1 VLWTPPRVGYVWPL
15 SAGLSW
21 EQTYRL
27 ERPVDKKTF
36 DRVDA
41 ATVEAEEATI
51 AYRFKSTGAISYEEW
66 YAPDVRMWVRDRE
79 PLEAGPRV
87 RELTTYHLA
96 SRTASVR

>member
-1 VLWTPPRVGYVWPL
+1 VNGAVVVLWTPPRVGYVWPL

-51 AYRFKSTGAISYEEW
+51 AYRFKSTGAISYEAW
-66 YAPDVRMWVRDRE
+66 
-79 PLEAGPRV
+79 
-87 RELTTYHLA
+87 
-96 SRTASVR
+96 